1 MNKNLLLLT
10 LCQGLFFTNNVTFIA
25 INGLVGLQLAPL
37 GWMATLPIMAYVGGG
52 ALAAPLVARHQ
63 RRYGRKTCFQLGLGV
78 AIVSAALC
86 ALAATLR
93 SFPLLLVA
101 TVLAGYYNANG
112 ALYRFAA
119 IEVVDL
125 AYKERAISWV
135 LTGGILGG
143 VLGPNLAAA
152 TRDLMAQ
159 PFTGA
164 YLALMVVAALAW
176 AVMRAI
182 QFPPLHESNPT
193 AVPGRT
199 LRELARQPTFVIAIV
214 AAALGYGVM
223 NLLMAA
229 TPIAMQQC
237 SHPFSAA
244 AIVLEVHVLAMFVPS
259 FFTGHLIKRFGV
271 LPVMTTG
278 ALLTLGC
285 VLFALSGDDVMHF
298 AGALGALGVGWNF
311 LYIGGTTLF
320 TETYRANERTTA
332 QAAMDTSVMATMAVT
347 SFSSGALV
355 TTGGW
360 SLMNLGTL
368 VPIAATAFAL
378 LWLARVRARVPVQ
391 PSAGAAP

>member
-1 MNKNLLLLT
+1 LNRNLLLLT

-63 RRYGRKTCFQLGLGV
+63 RRLGRKRCFQLGLVV
-78 AIVSAALC
+78 AIVAAALC
-86 ALAATLR
+86 ALAAALR
-93 SFPLLLVA
+93 SFPLLLIA

-119 IEVVDL
+119 IEVVDVP
-125 AYKERAISWV
+125 YKERAISWV

-143 VLGPNLAAA
+143 VIGPNLAAA

-164 YLALMVVAALAW
+164 YVALMGVALLALL
-176 AVMRAI
+176 VMRRI
-182 QFPPLHESNPT
+182 QFPPLHEGGAAADS
-193 AVPGRT
+193 GRS
-199 LRELARQPTFVIAIV
+199 LRELARQPTFVVCIV

-244 AIVLEVHVLAMFVPS
+244 AFVLEVHVLAMFVPS
-259 FFTGHLIKRFGV
+259 FFTGSLIKRFGV

-278 ALLTLGC
+278 ALLNLGC
-285 VLFALSGDDVMHF
+285 VLFALSGQEVMHF
-298 AGALGALGVGWNF
+298 AGALAALGLGWNF
-311 LYIGGTTLF
+311 LYIGATTLF
-320 TETYRANERTTA
+320 TETYRANEKTSA
-332 QAAMDTSVMATMAVT
+332 QAAMDTSVLATMALT

-360 SLMNLGTL
+360 LFMNLGSL
-368 VPIAATAFAL
+368 LPIAATALAL
-378 LWLARVRARVPVQ
+378 IWLARVRTRARRSV
-391 PSAGAAP
+391 AA

>member
-1 MNKNLLLLT
+1 MNQKLLLLT

-63 RRYGRKTCFQLGLGV
+63 RRLGRKRCFQLGLVV
-78 AIVSAALC
+78 AMVSAALC
-86 ALAATLR
+86 ALAAWMR
-93 SFPLLLVA
+93 SFPLLIGA

-119 IEVVDL
+119 IEVVDV
-125 AYKERAISWV
+125 AHKERAISWV
-135 LTGGILGG
+135 LAGGILGG
-143 VLGPNLAAA
+143 VFGPNLATA
-152 TRDLMAQ
+152 TRDLLPQ

-164 YLALMVVAALAW
+164 YVALIGVALLAW
-176 AVMRAI
+176 LLMRRI
-182 QFPPLHESNPT
+182 DFPPLHAQGTS
-193 AVPGRT
+193 ASAGRP

-214 AAALGYGVM
+214 SAALAYGVM

-237 SHPFSAA
+237 GHPFSAA
-244 AIVLEVHVLAMFVPS
+244 ALVLEAHVLAMFTPS
-259 FFTGHLIKRFGV
+259 FFTGHLIKRTGV
-271 LPVMTTG
+271 LPVMATG
-278 ALLTLGC
+278 ALLYLGC
-285 VLFALSGDDVMHF
+285 VLFALAGEDVMHF
-298 AGALGALGVGWNF
+298 AGALAALGVGWNF

-320 TETYRANERTTA
+320 TETYRPEERTTA
-332 QAAMDTSVMATMAVT
+332 QAAMDTTVLGTMAIT

-360 SLMNLGTL
+360 SWMNLGSL
-368 VPIAATAFAL
+368 VPLAAMVLAL
-378 LWLARVRARVPVQ
+378 LWLARIRWQAHRL
-391 PSAGAAP
+391 SA

>member
-1 MNKNLLLLT
+1 LLLT

-63 RRYGRKTCFQLGLGV
+63 RRLGRKRCFQLGLVV
-78 AIVSAALC
+78 AMVSAALC

-93 SFPLLLVA
+93 SFPLLLAA
-101 TVLAGYYNANG
+101 TVVAGYYNANG

-119 IEVVDL
+119 IEVVDN

-135 LTGGILGG
+135 LAGGILGG

-152 TRDLMAQ
+152 TRDLLAQ
-159 PFTGA
+159 PFAGA
-164 YLALMVVAALAW
+164 YVALIGVALLALL
-176 AVMRAI
+176 VMRRI
-182 QFPPLHESNPT
+182 EFPPLH
-193 AVPGRT
+193 APGSSAGAGRP
-199 LRELARQPTFVIAIV
+199 LRELARQPTFVVPIV

-237 SHPFSAA
+237 RHPFSAA
-244 AIVLEVHVLAMFVPS
+244 ALVLEVHVLSMFVPS
-259 FFTGHLIKRFGV
+259 FFTGHLIKRVGV

-278 ALLTLGC
+278 ALLNLGC
-285 VLFALSGDDVMHF
+285 VLFALSGEDVMHF
-298 AGALGALGVGWNF
+298 AGALAALGVGWNF

-320 TETYRANERTTA
+320 TETYRSEERTTA
-332 QAAMDTSVMATMAVT
+332 QAAMDSSVMATMAVT

-360 SLMNLGTL
+360 QWMNLGSL
-368 VPIAATAFAL
+368 VPIAATALAL
-378 LWLARVRARVPVQ
+378 VWLARVRRRVPSG
-391 PSAGAAP
+391 SAA